1 MRYRIDIL
9 RKYIPIGELPAESC
23 TIKYDA
29 NAEIKRGASITCN
42 MAMMRLTV
50 PEFSMPSDR
59 ISPVIIDDDGTE
71 HREGIYMIIS
81 SPSTFGETHDQTT
94 LELYDES
101 YILAQSAFDSRHFY
115 AAGTLYTDVFREIL
129 SEMGMARQYIDASS
143 AVIQVDREFAIGDNV
158 LQSLNTLLTEAG
170 FDTLHVD
177 GEGYAKCTL
186 KKEKLVPEF
195 IYKTGRNSFIHPGIT
210 RKSDIY
216 GLPNVFVGVVS
227 TPEQEVL
234 TFKAENHNP
243 NSDLSIERRGYKLTQ
258 VYQLDGIASQDEL
271 EAYVNKL
278 LSDSMMAVEG
288 VNLSTEIQP
297 GHDFQNCIQVEHKGL
312 TGLYIEKSWSYSLE
326 TGAAMSHYA
335 EKKVMV

>member
-1 MRYRIDIL
+1 MKYRIDVL

-42 MAMMRLTV
+42 MDMMRLTV
-50 PEFSMPSDR
+50 PEFSMSSDR

-81 SPSTFGETHDQTT
+81 SPLSFGETHDQTT

-115 AAGTLYTDVFREIL
+115 AAGTLYTDVFRQIL

-143 AVIQVDREFAIGDNV
+143 AIMQVDREFAVGDNV
-158 LQSLNTLLTEAG
+158 LESLNALLVEAG

-186 KKEKLVPEF
+186 KTSKTAPEF
-195 IYKTGRNSFIHPGIT
+195 IYKAGYNSEVYPGIT
-210 RKSDIY
+210 RKKDIY

-227 TPEQEVL
+227 IPEQAVL
-234 TFKAENHNP
+234 KYKAENHNP
-243 NSDLSIERRGYKLTQ
+243 DSELSIERRGYKLTQ
-258 VYQLDGIASQDEL
+258 VYQLDSIASQQEL
-271 EAYVNKL
+271 EEYVNEL

-288 VNLSTEIQP
+288 VSLSTEIQP
-297 GHDFQNCIQVEHKGL
+297 GHDFQNCIQIEHKGL